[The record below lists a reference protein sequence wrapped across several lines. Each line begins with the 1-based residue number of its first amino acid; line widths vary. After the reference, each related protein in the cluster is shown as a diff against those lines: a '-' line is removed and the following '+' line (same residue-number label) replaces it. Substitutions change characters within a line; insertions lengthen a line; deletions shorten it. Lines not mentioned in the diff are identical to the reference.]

1 MTTISRT
8 FVFIIYFIAL
18 VVLYAVGVDKYSWMS
33 DMDISVAPQSINDES
48 TNKGTVSSLILAFI
62 IIVQLLYFIFEKSR
76 VWKVAAIVLLC
87 AAISLYSFR

>member
-18 VVLYAVGVDKYSWMS
+18 VVLYAVCVDKYSWMS